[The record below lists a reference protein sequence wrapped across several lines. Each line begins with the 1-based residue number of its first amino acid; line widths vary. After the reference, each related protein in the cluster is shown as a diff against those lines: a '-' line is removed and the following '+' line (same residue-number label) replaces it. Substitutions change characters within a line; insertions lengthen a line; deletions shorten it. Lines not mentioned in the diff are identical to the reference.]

1 MPVVCSLLS
10 ITFNSLAQQPK
21 YFFVWNVQVVPNFI
35 KSMWGETDRLGGKER
50 SLKLYMVLFPTRTSR
65 ASGIHHLDIVSMLNA
80 SDKVTFH
87 FHKLYK
93 SWRKGKS
100 LPSLAVY
107 AYSPDKQPCLVQT
120 LNR

>member
-1 MPVVCSLLS
+1 
-10 ITFNSLAQQPK
+10 
-21 YFFVWNVQVVPNFI
+21 
-35 KSMWGETDRLGGKER
+35 MWGETDRHGEKER
-50 SLKLYMVLFPTRTSR
+50 SLKLRIVLFPTRTSR

-87 FHKLYK
+87 FHKLHK

-100 LPSLAVY
+100 LPSFAVY